1 MFVLIMP
8 QEEEEVVVPPLP
20 TPLVFPLTIEPDRLA
35 VVVAVRTI

>member
-8 QEEEEVVVPPLP
+8 QEEEVAVPPPLP
-20 TPLVFPLTIEPDRLA
+20 TLVFPLTIEPDKLA

>member
-8 QEEEEVVVPPLP
+8 QEEAVPQIP
-20 TPLVFPLTIEPDRLA
+20 TPLVFPLTIEPDKLA